1 MEDENRLADEKMA
14 NQAGDIQLNSGTDVT
29 AAVPCVGAV
38 LAAAALTA
46 AAASA
51 KTGEKDKEKQKQ
63 KEEEKKR
70 KAEEKQER
78 SGKRTWHY

>member
-1 MEDENRLADEKMA
+1 MEDENRPADEKMT
-14 NQAGDIQLNSGTDVT
+14 NQAGDIQQNSGTDVT

-51 KTGEKDKEKQKQ
+51 KTGENDK
-63 KEEEKKR
+63 
-70 KAEEKQER
+70 
-78 SGKRTWHY
+78 